1 MGRCRARRPDR
12 ERCDLRA
19 CQRWYDRFPE
29 VAVAREELTGRPG
42 KALVRTADQASLLV
56 VGSHHHSEVSALMK
70 GSVSQ
75 TALHQAACPA
85 AIISLHP

>member
-1 MGRCRARRPDR
+1 M
-12 ERCDLRA
+12 
-19 CQRWYDRFPE
+19 
-29 VAVAREELTGRPG
+29 
-42 KALVRTADQASLLV
+42 RTADQASLLV